1 MAKRLSAAALLVL
14 GVALLFGKAEAKPKA
29 NPVVEVTVPYVFH
42 IGNRTLP
49 AGSYQFELATGAP
62 APTDS
67 VSVIIVRNRPAKV
80 YHAVVVSVQAAAGLP
95 SESRVD
101 FSGGDEHHL
110 VSLWKNGD
118 RFDVQPALASAM
130 DNADDWTGGD
140 GLVTLSARLSDR

>member
-14 GVALLFGKAEAKPKA
+14 GVALLFGKAEAKPKS
-29 NPVVEVTVPYVFH
+29 NPVVEVTVPYIFH

-49 AGSYQFELATGAP
+49 GGSYKFELATGAP
-62 APTDS
+62 RPGDS
-67 VSVIIVRNRPAKV
+67 ISVLIVRNREAKV
-80 YHAVVVSVQAAAGLP
+80 YQAVVVSVRPAVGLP
-95 SESRVD
+95 AESRVD
-101 FSGGDEHHL
+101 FSSGDEHRL

-118 RFDVQPALASAM
+118 RFDVQPALASSM